1 MTKETLRMQM
11 LSGVITEGEY
21 KAKLMEFDMDQFSM
35 GNSSS
40 PKASFEDKWN
50 DVPNANK
57 EVLKKSTGKEPIK
70 IMASSKGENYVITKG
85 SDNKFYRY
93 QYTQAENPGKPVG
106 PFNSEEEAKKL
117 NESLNENFVGMGAI
131 NNLFAERKKETYEDA
146 FEHFLSQKYALNEVE
161 EDLEEAE
168 MGNIDPAI
176 KNNPAFNKLVSYL
189 KTHPDEAE
197 ELKDKEDEIEDV
209 LQNVNEA
216 FKKDGKFYTQDTYGN
231 TKEVDFK
238 TYLKDK
244 GISVAMSAAA
254 LGFLGALMAGALGTN
269 TPNEI
274 LDAVLVASGIG
285 AAAGAT
291 LGEGEEPLKDVSDE
305 KKAEYLVYMTGMSY
319 EDAITAIRRGAKV

>member
-1 MTKETLRMQM
+1 MTNEQLRMQF
-11 LSGVITEGEY
+11 LSGVITEGQY
-21 KAKLMEFDMDQFSM
+21 KAKLKE
-35 GNSSS
+35 N
-40 PKASFEDKWN
+40 KDK
-50 DVPNANK
+50 
-57 EVLKKSTGKEPIK
+57 S
-70 IMASSKGENYVITKG
+70 
-85 SDNKFYRY
+85 
-93 QYTQAENPGKPVG
+93 
-106 PFNSEEEAKKL
+106 
-117 NESLNENFVGMGAI
+117 SLNEGMIGGIVGVGAI
-131 NNLFAERKKETYEDA
+131 TQIPPRAKTDYETA
-146 FEHFLSQKYALNEVE
+146 FEHFLGERYETKFENREQDPYTME
-161 EDLEEAE
+161 EDLEEAK

-197 ELKDKEDEIEDV
+197 ELKDKEDKIEDV

-291 LGEGEEPLKDVSDE
+291 LGEGEEIEEGNNDLFTAKRFYKRTDNPRINILSNLNAIDDIVMDMETDLVKGYGPDE
-305 KKAEYLVYMTGMSY
+305 RDDIYREYMKFVN
-319 EDAITAIRRGAKV
+319 AIRNLVK

>member
-1 MTKETLRMQM
+1 MTNEQLRMQF
-11 LSGVITEGEY
+11 LSGVITEGQY
-21 KAKLMEFDMDQFSM
+21 KAKLKE
-35 GNSSS
+35 
-40 PKASFEDKWN
+40 
-50 DVPNANK
+50 NK
-57 EVLKKSTGKEPIK
+57 NKS
-70 IMASSKGENYVITKG
+70 
-85 SDNKFYRY
+85 
-93 QYTQAENPGKPVG
+93 
-106 PFNSEEEAKKL
+106 
-117 NESLNENFVGMGAI
+117 SLNEGMIGGIVGVGAI
-131 NNLFAERKKETYEDA
+131 TQIPPRAKTDYETA
-146 FEHFLSQKYALNEVE
+146 FEHFLGQKYALNEVE

-176 KNNPAFNKLVSYL
+176 KNDPNFKKLVNYFNQ
-189 KTHPDEAE
+189 HPDEAE

-291 LGEGEEPLKDVSDE
+291 LGEGNLGHNEMYSIEPEGRFWIVTYTDMDGEKEKVFQSEDEARKFASTLDEGKEVEEPNN
-305 KKAEYLVYMTGMSY
+305 Y
-319 EDAITAIRRGAKV
+319 